1 MFGLR
6 RRAQAIRVPEKA
18 TTSLSLRWRVMLL
31 AMSMVAMVVVL
42 MAVAVYAVVSAALYS
57 DIDNQLQSRAQ
68 LLIASGSLA
77 ADPAKAIEGTAY
89 SDVNA
94 MLVNPGRSIYT
105 ANQQGQTLPV
115 GQPEKAVI
123 RGELFMSRRTVG
135 DQRVLAIHLPND
147 SSLLI
152 SKSLQP
158 TNAVMTKLKWVLL
171 AVGGIGVVIAAVAG
185 GMVARTGLRPVAQ
198 LTEATERVARTDD
211 LRPIPVF
218 GSDELARLTE
228 AFNAMLRALAES
240 RERQARLVADAGH
253 ELKTPLTSLRT
264 NVELLMASSAPG
276 APLIPES
283 ELADLRGDVIG
294 QIEELST
301 LVGDLVDLT
310 REDNARGSVLED
322 VEMTEVIDRSLERVR
337 RRRNDIRFDVD
348 AVGWQIHGVAPPAR
362 RLLRAALGQQL
373 RNRRTQVG
381 HALAGVA
388 GGEEDMRIGRRPFGD
403 LRLRLRDDPLHVAL
417 LHLVLLGENQRVG
430 DSGGVERVEHFLVHL
445 HHAAPSV
452 DQDIDAQQF
461 RPAAKVILHQAVP
474 RGNLGL
480 GHSRIAVAGHV
491 DETRALDIVGALAAQ
506 REEIELLRA
515 AGRMRHARERLAAGQ
530 RIDERGLADIGAAGE
545 GEFGG
550 AAGRQVAL
558 LGRRPDE
565 VTGAG
570 EELAALLDVIGRV
583 LGHQAALRPNV
594 LARLSQ
600 SSNGTPARFM
610 MKPCWATDRRLFQV
624 Q

>member
-1 MFGLR
+1 MFGSKR
-6 RRAQAIRVPEKA
+6 RPQAADAPTKA
-18 TTSLSLRWRVMLL
+18 ATSLSLRWRVMLL

-42 MAVAVYAVVSAALYS
+42 MAVAVYAVVSAALYT

-135 DQRVLAIHLPND
+135 DQRVLAVHLPNG

-158 TNAVMTKLKWVLL
+158 TNAVMNKLKWVLL
-171 AVGGIGVVIAAVAG
+171 AVGGVGVVIAAVAG
-185 GMVARTGLRPVAQ
+185 GTVARTGLRPVGK
-198 LTEATERVARTDD
+198 LTEAAERVARTDD
-211 LRPIPVF
+211 LRPIPVL

-264 NVELLMASSAPG
+264 NVELLMASGAPG
-276 APLIPES
+276 APPIPES
-283 ELADLRGDVIG
+283 ELAELRSDVIG

-310 REDNARGSVLED
+310 REDNGGAVLED
-322 VEMTEVIDRSLERVR
+322 VDMTEVIDRSLERVR

-348 AVGWQIHGVAPPAR
+348 IIGWQLHGDPAGLSRAVLNLLDNAAKWSPPGGTVGVRLRQVDAAHAELVVSDDGPGIAPEERALVFERFYRSTSAR
-362 RLLRAALGQQL
+362 AMPGSGLG
-373 RNRRTQVG
+373 
-381 HALAGVA
+381 LAIVKQIIVKH
-388 GGEEDMRIGRRPFGD
+388 GGMIRIGETVPGGQPPGTAFY
-403 LRLRLRDDPLHVAL
+403 
-417 LHLVLLGENQRVG
+417 VLLPGIPSTATYDSTSAHSEIGATNGEVG
-430 DSGGVERVEHFLVHL
+430 VNGGNASAV
-445 HHAAPSV
+445 PSV
-452 DQDIDAQQF
+452 I
-461 RPAAKVILHQAVP
+461 
-474 RGNLGL
+474 
-480 GHSRIAVAGHV
+480 SV
-491 DETRALDIVGALAAQ
+491 D
-506 REEIELLRA
+506 
-515 AGRMRHARERLAAGQ
+515 
-530 RIDERGLADIGAAGE
+530 
-545 GEFGG
+545 
-550 AAGRQVAL
+550 
-558 LGRRPDE
+558 
-565 VTGAG
+565 
-570 EELAALLDVIGRV
+570 
-583 LGHQAALRPNV
+583 
-594 LARLSQ
+594 SQ
-600 SSNGTPARFM
+600 
-610 MKPCWATDRRLFQV
+610 
-624 Q
+624 